1 MWCIFIVCA
10 YLRLYH
16 IAHVSSFC
24 DRLDN
29 CFKVML
35 QGSAHCSN
43 FKSLFRLREIG
54 GGRGGTK
61 LEKAKKGVRSRTPWL
76 VIIIQS
82 THPATTHRARIT
94 HKHQKQTHPTY
105 LVELQ
110 TIRKDTPHVGQK
122 RCKRVVLLFYDS
134 N

>member
-16 IAHVSSFC
+16 ISYIAHVSSFC

-54 GGRGGTK
+54 GGEGGRNWKKQKKVSDPARRG
-61 LEKAKKGVRSRTPWL
+61 
-76 VIIIQS
+76 
-82 THPATTHRARIT
+82 
-94 HKHQKQTHPTY
+94 
-105 LVELQ
+105 
-110 TIRKDTPHVGQK
+110 
-122 RCKRVVLLFYDS
+122 
-134 N
+134 